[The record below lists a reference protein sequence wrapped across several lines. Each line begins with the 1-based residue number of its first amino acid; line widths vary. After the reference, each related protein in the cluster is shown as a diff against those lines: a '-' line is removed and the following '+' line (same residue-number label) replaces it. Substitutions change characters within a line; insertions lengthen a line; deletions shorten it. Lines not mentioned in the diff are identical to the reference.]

1 MDAIREGMDS
11 RGRSV
16 ATGGD
21 DDEDEDEDGR
31 CVRVVI
37 RVRPMPSMKNARVDR
52 AMGERSTKR
61 GFGGRGIDASED
73 DDDRDENDDDDDG
86 DDDARDDGDD
96 ARDDGDDARENRA
109 RTVSCRRRDTHT
121 VAMATREMRCVD
133 AGATQDEFF
142 LESGVR
148 DVLRRALD
156 GGAGTVLAYGQT
168 GSGKTYTMSGRCG
181 VSRGGRRR
189 GREDGREEAG
199 AEAEDGVVGR
209 SIRFLFDASRRR
221 RSSGNDDAVVR
232 VTHYEIYEERI
243 IDLLA
248 RDSSSSSSSSSSL
261 RVRWRKRDGFYVPNL
276 TCETCASASEALAC
290 VQRGCARRRVRA
302 NAVNAESSRS
312 HAVLTV
318 YVDRGKVTFVDLA
331 GSERLKRGGG
341 GDDESSRETSLI
353 NKSLFALGKVIS
365 TLADGPNDAKASTTH
380 VPYRDS
386 KLTKLMMDSLSPA
399 SLTLMIACCSSEERH
414 ARETVRTLQYAAR
427 VASIALD
434 VDDVRDHAPPTVDD
448 ADARRVVDE
457 LRADN
462 VALRRRL
469 AALGEPSPRDHR
481 PPRRSRASG
490 GDARHRRF
498 SNSVFHTSDV
508 IHRVRRVESLLG
520 DYADEN
526 RRLEREN
533 GELRARAR
541 WLDVERA
548 HALRD
553 AEDLRTALE
562 NVERAFFENTRA
574 LDDVDARLAETP
586 ASSLKF
592 GHLDTRGPRPRP
604 RATPRVHSPSSS

>member
-1 MDAIREGMDS
+1 MMDAR
-11 RGRSV
+11 RPV

-21 DDEDEDEDGR
+21 AKDADEDDADDATDDDDEDDER
-31 CVRVVI
+31 ARSVRVVI
-37 RVRPMPSMKNARVDR
+37 RVRPVPAREGARVDR
-52 AMGERSTKR
+52 GGGGRSRNR
-61 GFGGRGIDASED
+61 GFGGMGIDASD
-73 DDDRDENDDDDDG
+73 DDDERDDDER
-86 DDDARDDGDD
+86 DDDERDDG
-96 ARDDGDDARENRA
+96 ETRA
-109 RTVSCRRRDTHT
+109 RTVSLRRRDKNT

-181 VSRGGRRR
+181 ASRGGRRR
-189 GREDGREEAG
+189 GTEDGGDEVEA
-199 AEAEDGVVGR
+199 EEDGVVGR
-209 SIRFLFDASRRR
+209 SIRFLFDALRRR
-221 RSSGNDDAVVR
+221 RSSGNEDAAVR

-248 RDSSSSSSSSSSL
+248 RDSSSSSSSSRSL

-276 TCETCASASEALAC
+276 TRETCASASEALAC
-290 VQRGCARRRVRA
+290 VRRGCARRRVRA

-331 GSERLKRGGG
+331 GSERLKRGG

-427 VASIALD
+427 VASIVLD
-434 VDDVRDHAPPTVDD
+434 VDDNIRDHGPVAVDD
-448 ADARRVVDE
+448 ADARRTIDE

-469 AALGEPSPRDHR
+469 AALREPSPRDHHQ
-481 PPRRSRASG
+481 PRRSRASG
-490 GDARHRRF
+490 CHDRHRRF

-541 WLDVERA
+541 WLDVERV

-553 AEDLRTALE
+553 AADLRTALE
-562 NVERAFFENTRA
+562 NVERAF
-574 LDDVDARLAETP
+574 LDAPPPRSDVAARLAATP
-586 ASSLKF
+586 AS
-592 GHLDTRGPRPRP
+592 
-604 RATPRVHSPSSS
+604 

>member
-1 MDAIREGMDS
+1 MDAR
-11 RGRSV
+11 RLV
-16 ATGGD
+16 ATGVGDSNDED
-21 DDEDEDEDGR
+21 DDDDDDDARDDGDGER
-31 CVRVVI
+31 ARSVRVVI
-37 RVRPMPSMKNARVDR
+37 RVRPMPARDGARVDR
-52 AMGERSTKR
+52 GGGAR
-61 GFGGRGIDASED
+61 FGGIGIDASDD
-73 DDDRDENDDDDDG
+73 DDDRDDDGDDG
-86 DDDARDDGDD
+86 DDDGRS
-96 ARDDGDDARENRA
+96 
-109 RTVSCRRRDTHT
+109 VSLRRRDKNT

-133 AGATQDEFF
+133 AGATQEEFF

-189 GREDGREEAG
+189 GTEDGRDEAEEAE
-199 AEAEDGVVGR
+199 AEEDGVVGR
-209 SIRFLFDASRRR
+209 SIRFLFDALRRR
-221 RSSGNDDAVVR
+221 RSSGNEDAVVR

-248 RDSSSSSSSSSSL
+248 RDSSSSTSSSSRSL

-276 TCETCASASEALAC
+276 TRETCASASEALAC
-290 VQRGCARRRVRA
+290 VRRGCARRRVRA

-427 VASIALD
+427 VASIVLD
-434 VDDVRDHAPPTVDD
+434 VDDTIRDHAPAAVDD
-448 ADARRVVDE
+448 ADARRTIDE

-469 AALGEPSPRDHR
+469 AALREPSPRDHHR
-481 PPRRSRASG
+481 PRRSRASG
-490 GDARHRRF
+490 GHARHRRF

-541 WLDVERA
+541 WLDVERV

-553 AEDLRTALE
+553 AADLRTALE
-562 NVERAFFENTRA
+562 NVERAF
-574 LDDVDARLAETP
+574 LDAPPPRGDVDARLAATP
-586 ASSLKF
+586 AS
-592 GHLDTRGPRPRP
+592 
-604 RATPRVHSPSSS
+604 

>member
-1 MDAIREGMDS
+1 MVMETDG
-11 RGRSV
+11 RGRV
-16 ATGGD
+16 ADED
-21 DDEDEDEDGR
+21 DDEENDAREDDDASTSR
-31 CVRVVI
+31 AVRVVI
-37 RVRPMPSMKNARVDR
+37 RVRPIPARR
-52 AMGERSTKR
+52 R
-61 GFGGRGIDASED
+61 D
-73 DDDRDENDDDDDG
+73 D
-86 DDDARDDGDD
+86 DDDARD
-96 ARDDGDDARENRA
+96 ERA
-109 RTVSCRRRDTHT
+109 RRRRRRFGAGTDASASSSEEGDGEDGGDGETRANAASQRRDEKT

-168 GSGKTYTMSGRCG
+168 GSGKTYTMSGRAGKREVRG
-181 VSRGGRRR
+181 VE
-189 GREDGREEAG
+189 EDAR
-199 AEAEDGVVGR
+199 DGVVGR
-209 SIRFLFDASRRR
+209 SIEYVFDALRR
-221 RSSGNDDAVVR
+221 RSKSSGDDEEGVR
-232 VTHYEIYEERI
+232 VTYYEIYEERI

-248 RDSSSSSSSSSSL
+248 RDSSSTSSSTSSSRTL

-276 TCETCASASEALAC
+276 TFETCASASEALAC
-290 VQRGCARRRVRA
+290 VRRGCARRHVRA

-318 YVDRGKVTFVDLA
+318 YLDRGKVTFVDLA
-331 GSERLKRGGG
+331 GSERLKRGG

-365 TLADGPNDAKASTTH
+365 TLADGPNDAKASTAH

-386 KLTKLMMDSLSPA
+386 KLTKLMMDSLGGQ

-427 VASIALD
+427 VASIVLD
-434 VDDVRDHAPPTVDD
+434 VDHGVRYHAPAVDD
-448 ADARRVVDE
+448 ADAHRTVDE

-462 VALRRRL
+462 RALRRRL
-469 AALGEPSPRDHR
+469 AALREPSPRDRHQ
-481 PPRRSRASG
+481 PRRARASG
-490 GDARHRRF
+490 GHPRHRRF
-498 SNSVFHTSDV
+498 SNSAFHTSAV
-508 IHRVRRVESLLG
+508 IHRVRRVESLLR

-541 WLDVERA
+541 WLDIERV

-553 AEDLRTALE
+553 AADLRIAME
-562 NVERAFFENTRA
+562 NVERAFFDAELR
-574 LDDVDARLAETP
+574 LDDVDARLAL
-586 ASSLKF
+586 A
-592 GHLDTRGPRPRP
+592 
-604 RATPRVHSPSSS
+604 SPS